1 MSARHIRPT
10 ATVLA
15 ALAVLAPAGIAAAG
29 NQRHDR
35 DVVPRL
41 EGRAVLPVATY
52 AHGPASGAD
61 VPNAMNDPDGDKE
74 INGIQFPTPSQP
86 VEGFSGIV
94 EGRARGEWLAL
105 ADNGFGN
112 KANSRDFNIRAY
124 YVKPDFKTADGGDG
138 DVKVRHWIQFS
149 DPRGVIGFPIVNEG
163 TKKRVLTGADIDPE
177 SIQRGLDGTF
187 WIGDEF
193 GPWILHFD
201 ERGRLMEK
209 PYALPDGLFSPAN
222 PLFPPQPPPPA
233 PQTNTVNSSR
243 GIEAMAMTPDGRSL
257 FVVLEGAVIGDAAN
271 SRRVY
276 EFDTDAQAFVPGH
289 LTYTV
294 EPGATGDTNL
304 VSDAQAV
311 DRDHL
316 LVMER
321 DAGRGTAAIYRKV
334 WLVDL
339 RGATPNQPLEKDE
352 VVDLAAIPD
361 PDLVSL
367 PAIHTGDVGL
377 ASASGDPFRVV
388 CESIE
393 ALRIIDRHH
402 LLFGCDNNFP
412 NTGRNPNL
420 ADDNEFITVRIS

>member
-1 MSARHIRPT
+1 MSTTPSRNARRLV
-10 ATVLA
+10 AAGVALA
-15 ALAVLAPAGIAAAG
+15 ALAPVGVAAAG
-29 NQRHDR
+29 DDHLDEPQ
-35 DVVPRL
+35 L
-41 EGRAVLPVATY
+41 EGRAVLPVETY
-52 AHGPASGAD
+52 AHGPASGAGL
-61 VPNAMNDPDGDKE
+61 VTPTTDPDGDGIAV

-94 EGRARGEWLAL
+94 EGRARGEWLAM

-138 DVKVRHWIQFS
+138 DVKVRHWIEFS

-163 TKKRVLTGADIDPE
+163 TNKRVLTGGDIDPE
-177 SIQRGLDGTF
+177 SIQRGSDGTF

-257 FVVLEGAVIGDAAN
+257 FVVLEGAVVGDAAK

-276 EFDTDAQAFVPGH
+276 EFDTGAQAFVPGH
-289 LTYTV
+289 LTYMV

-321 DAGRGTAAIYRKV
+321 DAGRGTAATYRKV

-339 RGATPNQPLEKDE
+339 RGATPNQPLPKVE

-377 ASASGDPFRVV
+377 GDPFRVT

-420 ADDNEFITVRIS
+420 ADDNEFITVRIP